1 MTDHNTT
8 GRNNHVRAII
18 DHATAHRAAVQGELL
33 TITEVATL
41 RYWSHLGTG
50 PHNFRIGRTVRYWH
64 HNVTTWLQ
72 QQSSASD
79 QPRPRNKE
87 VKPAAGRGG
96 EPGPA
101 TFERSSRGSGHPET
115 LRAGLGKGVPTTFG
129 GTSPR
134 RAVGQGDDQGSR
146 GDHDSHAG
154 HHRPLGSAWR
164 RC

>member
-18 DHATAHRAAVQGELL
+18 DHATAHRAAVQDELL
-33 TITEVATL
+33 TITEVADILRAPVATL
-41 RYWSHLGTG
+41 RYWRHLGTG

-101 TFERSSRGSGHPET
+101 TFERSSRGSGHPKPSE
-115 LRAGLGKGVPTTFG
+115 RALARGCPQLSGERALTSTKTNAPPWGCVPG
-129 GTSPR
+129 GTK
-134 RAVGQGDDQGSR
+134 
-146 GDHDSHAG
+146 
-154 HHRPLGSAWR
+154 
-164 RC
+164 